1 MDQQCY
7 LCGNSSSLSA
17 YSCEHKKCS
26 FCLAC
31 YLLKSEFAS
40 MNVDET
46 VFVCEC
52 GNGKLSLPIAKIAEV
67 FSNNNAE
74 SIPKCNKHKNEAECY
89 CVDCK
94 LWLCGECKKA
104 FHDEYCSFHKTE
116 KKSGGNDNNCK
127 VHQKKKEK
135 YCSECKR
142 EMCEQCVNDDSKHS
156 DKMINLSD
164 KRKAMQDEIKQKMKI
179 KDESEVEKIIKEKE
193 DTYMQ
198 TIEQAEK
205 CINEKAEKII
215 NEIKKLIVDVDA
227 KKNKEIAYLNAMFM
241 SLKFAYKNI
250 FKNINDDNA
259 SINTLSEINKLN
271 TSIES
276 LSILPS
282 ETKEMDILL
291 ESLYKLIPSTIL
303 NVKLS
308 FTSDNENQNTI
319 SSSSIPEDKEKI
331 IQKLKAAKS
340 EKKNPKDNSITTYT
354 PHSEFTTSCIRID
367 DETIATSGTDKT
379 IRFYHRNTSTGAY
392 EISEKEKIDDFIYTV
407 RSMHLIPNTTKI
419 VVGLSDGKLQL
430 WDTSSLENICSFE
443 NYHTDCVRKIIQIS
457 DNILASCSDDT
468 FIKLWSTDNYECEG
482 VFKGHESKVYDI
494 VKLDDKRIVSC
505 GEEGMI
511 NIWIIET
518 KGVMKSVIE
527 HEQGVLALCKMQNG
541 QITSA
546 SKDKSIKIWDMKSM
560 TCKNTI
566 SNAHSDWVTSLCE
579 ITEGTLAS
587 GGRDNL
593 VKLWDM
599 ESNECIKVFEGHCGT
614 IINIIK
620 EEGLKVITCSC
631 DNTIKIWNI

>member
-1 MDQQCY
+1 
-7 LCGNSSSLSA
+7 
-17 YSCEHKKCS
+17 
-26 FCLAC
+26 
-31 YLLKSEFAS
+31 
-40 MNVDET
+40 
-46 VFVCEC
+46 
-52 GNGKLSLPIAKIAEV
+52 
-67 FSNNNAE
+67 
-74 SIPKCNKHKNEAECY
+74 
-89 CVDCK
+89 
-94 LWLCGECKKA
+94 
-104 FHDEYCSFHKTE
+104 
-116 KKSGGNDNNCK
+116 
-127 VHQKKKEK
+127 
-135 YCSECKR
+135 
-142 EMCEQCVNDDSKHS
+142 
-156 DKMINLSD
+156 
-164 KRKAMQDEIKQKMKI
+164 
-179 KDESEVEKIIKEKE
+179 
-193 DTYMQ
+193 
-198 TIEQAEK
+198 
-205 CINEKAEKII
+205 
-215 NEIKKLIVDVDA
+215 
-227 KKNKEIAYLNAMFM
+227 
-241 SLKFAYKNI
+241 
-250 FKNINDDNA
+250 
-259 SINTLSEINKLN
+259 
-271 TSIES
+271 
-276 LSILPS
+276 
-282 ETKEMDILL
+282 
-291 ESLYKLIPSTIL
+291 
-303 NVKLS
+303 
-308 FTSDNENQNTI
+308 
-319 SSSSIPEDKEKI
+319 
-331 IQKLKAAKS
+331 
-340 EKKNPKDNSITTYT
+340 
-354 PHSEFTTSCIRID
+354 
-367 DETIATSGTDKT
+367 
-379 IRFYHRNTSTGAY
+379 
-392 EISEKEKIDDFIYTV
+392 
-407 RSMHLIPNTTKI
+407 MHLIPNTTKI

-494 VKLDDKRIVSC
+494 VKLDDERIVSC
-505 GEEGMI
+505 GEEGML